1 MWPPHGRP
9 HLAHRG
15 PGPAGPRLSATEPQ
29 AGSAGPG
36 RKRPAVLSPQP
47 RYCLHRGW
55 SRAPSVSGAQGG
67 RRRQSLRWF
76 SHCPGGPVEGH
87 CQVLS
92 AGHPCDQRRDLCFLH
107 SAHMWVPRNRD
118 SHIQKADTLC
128 RWLNWEAPMPPPPVA
143 LWRGHG
149 AHPGAHANSLF
160 FVSKALALLP
170 CWTISRGT
178 REASVATQASSPS
191 TCLSG
196 PGWLVGPPGGMEVL
210 LTGLPD
216 GD

>member
-1 MWPPHGRP
+1 MGLCLTH
-9 HLAHRG
+9 
-15 PGPAGPRLSATEPQ
+15 GPRGLRRWGQ
-29 AGSAGPG
+29 ASSRRSEGESAGEELRLG
-36 RKRPAVLSPQP
+36 STLQGLS
-47 RYCLHRGW
+47 
-55 SRAPSVSGAQGG
+55 PSVSGAQGG

-210 LTGLPD
+210 LTGLLD